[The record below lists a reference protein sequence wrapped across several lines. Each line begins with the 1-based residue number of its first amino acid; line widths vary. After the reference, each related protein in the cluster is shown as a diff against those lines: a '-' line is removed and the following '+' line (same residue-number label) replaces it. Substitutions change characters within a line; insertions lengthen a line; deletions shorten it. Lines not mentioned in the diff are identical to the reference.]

1 MPISSFL
8 LVGIECRSSGHGAGG
23 LVALHVAAIDGK
35 AKAAFVNEIP
45 ASFGMLARSIKY
57 TWEHDVFLPNVLL
70 HYDIDEMAAGL
81 GIPVLIAKIRQEP
94 AYKWRRVSGDIG
106 STWSR
111 RNRNNSELIPNGHN
125 LNVLFPPSKYAKSHP
140 EFFPILNGKRYIPP
154 ADADGNW
161 QPCFSAD
168 GIVDEASKNIKEYF
182 RTHAGTKYFSAHT
195 RTLDPPLPS
204 AVPASLG
211 MEG

>member
-81 GIPVLIAKIRQEP
+81 GIPVLIANPLDPVKRLVPEDEVARTYP
-94 AYKWRRVSGDIG
+94 ASFKSGHV
-106 STWSR
+106 T
-111 RNRNNSELIPNGHN
+111 
-125 LNVLFPPSKYAKSHP
+125 V
-140 EFFPILNGKRYIPP
+140 
-154 ADADGNW
+154 
-161 QPCFSAD
+161 
-168 GIVDEASKNIKEYF
+168 
-182 RTHAGTKYFSAHT
+182 RTA
-195 RTLDPPLPS
+195 LDPPKLRS
-204 AVPASLG
+204 AQVNWINTQW
-211 MEG
+211 